1 MNQQVTT
8 EKLERRLANV
18 EKLLRELL
26 DQKKSEWITEKEAME
41 MLGRSSR
48 WLKAQRLGENGI
60 EPVLIEGHDW
70 KRMNNKTPFYKRSS
84 IEKRK
89 HLNPQP

>member
-1 MNQQVTT
+1 MST
-8 EKLERRLANV
+8 EKIERRLANV

-48 WLKAQRLGENGI
+48 WLKSQRLGESGA
-60 EPVLIEGHDW
+60 PPMLIHGEDW
-70 KRMNNKTPFYKRSS
+70 KRMNGRTPFYKRTS

-89 HLNPQP
+89 FL

>member
-1 MNQQVTT
+1 MTT

-18 EKLLRELL
+18 EKMLRQLL
-26 DQKKSEWITEKEAME
+26 DKQQSEWITEKEAME

-48 WLKAQRLGENGI
+48 WLKAQRLGENGM
-60 EPVLIEGHDW
+60 PAVLVENYDW
-70 KRMNNKTPFYKRSS
+70 KRMNGRTPFYKRTS

-89 HLNPQP
+89 TLNPQI